1 MEDLK
6 GWLIKIILP
15 ALVAISMKLAV
26 QYRLGISWFNVISSF
41 VTGIGSA
48 YLFGP
53 AIISYVPDHWHA
65 ATIAVLAMSG
75 EKIGL
80 WLVYRLKVE
89 DVLGSFFDK
98 ITKK

>member
-6 GWLIKIILP
+6 AWLIKIILP

-26 QYRLGISWFNVISSF
+26 QYRAGISWFNVISSF

-53 AIISYVPDHWHA
+53 AVISYVPEHWHA
-65 ATIAVLAMSG
+65 ASIAVLAMSG
-75 EKIGL
+75 EKIGFL
-80 WLVYRLKVE
+80 IVYKLKIE
-89 DVLGSFFDK
+89 DVLNGYFDK
-98 ITKK
+98 LTKK